1 MKGKFG
7 VFAVFGEADKKSA
20 WGAIFDVQDPRSKAP
35 LSKGKVLDVF
45 QAIEVARHDI
55 EYLDWRARQD
65 VLTIMLLH
73 EKVSANFC
81 HCCISF

>member
-1 MKGKFG
+1 M
-7 VFAVFGEADKKSA
+7 FGEADKRSA
-20 WGAIFDVQDPRSKAP
+20 WGAIFDVQDPRSKVIQ
-35 LSKGKVLDVF
+35 SKGKVLDVF
-45 QAIEVARHDI
+45 QALEVAKHDI

-81 HCCISF
+81 HCYVIFF